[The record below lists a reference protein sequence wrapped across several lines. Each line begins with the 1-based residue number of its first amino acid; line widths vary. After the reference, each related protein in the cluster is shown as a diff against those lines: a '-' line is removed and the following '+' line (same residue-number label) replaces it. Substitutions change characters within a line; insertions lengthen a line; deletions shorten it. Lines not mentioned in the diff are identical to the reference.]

1 VCPVYEYHKVYSTA
15 DEIATV
21 AEGCRTAGIGCV
33 DCKNVLI
40 KHVLARLQ
48 PMYEKRIA
56 LENDM
61 DRVREWIQ
69 AGIAKARDEALRTMM
84 EVRAAVGLN
93 GTE

>member
-1 VCPVYEYHKVYSTA
+1 
-15 DEIATV
+15 
-21 AEGCRTAGIGCV
+21 
-33 DCKNVLI
+33 
-40 KHVLARLQ
+40 
-48 PMYEKRIA
+48 